1 MPIDDICAA
10 QRSLT
15 PCPFQVK
22 FWGVRGNIPTPG
34 QAFVRYGGNTA
45 CLEVLVAGQRLIF
58 DGGTGL
64 KVLGETLCKE
74 MVSTPVEAHLF
85 FTHSQWDRIQGFPFF
100 KPAFLPG
107 NTLKI
112 YGSIATNGASI
123 KQRLM
128 QQMTRPGFSTPLH
141 QMRAKLEFYNL
152 SPSTQISLPEKIRDD
167 RSEAKITVETMLL
180 NSSDL
185 CLGYRVTDQTR
196 AIVYATDIEA
206 RGGKMSRGLAH
217 LAQDADLLIYDLAHP
232 FYGISPSPDHNT
244 AEWLDSPLWQATLE
258 LATEANIKQLVLFHH
273 DPWCDDTD
281 LGCIETA
288 IQARFPWI
296 SLAKE
301 GMTIALDD
309 FV

>member
-1 MPIDDICAA
+1 MPIDDISAP

-15 PCPFQVK
+15 PSPFQVK

-45 CLEVLVAGQRLIF
+45 CLEILVSGQRLIF

-64 KVLGETLCKE
+64 KVLGEALCKE
-74 MVSTPVEAHLF
+74 MVSTPIEAYLF
-85 FTHSQWDRIQGFPFF
+85 FTHSHWDRIQGFPFF

-128 QQMTRPGFSTPLH
+128 QQMTRPGFSIPLH
-141 QMRAKLEFYNL
+141 QMQANLEFYNL
-152 SPSTQISLPEKIRDD
+152 SPSAQISLPETIEDD
-167 RSEAKITVETMLL
+167 RPEGKIIVETMLL
-180 NSSDL
+180 NSSDF
-185 CLGYRVTDQTR
+185 CLGYRVTAQDR
-196 AIVYATDIEA
+196 VIVYATDIEA

-217 LAQDADLLIYDLAHP
+217 LAQDADLLIYDLVHP
-232 FYGISPSPDHNT
+232 FYGTNHNST
-244 AEWLDSPLWQATLE
+244 AEWLESPLWQATLA
-258 LATEANIKQLVLFHH
+258 LATEAKVKQLVLFHH

-281 LGCIETA
+281 LAQMETA
-288 IQARFPWI
+288 IQSRFPWI
-296 SLAKE
+296 SFAKE
-301 GMTIALDD
+301 GMTIALD
-309 FV
+309 